1 MVYFIAHAGHVS
13 HELSLPAI
21 LRWWTPDPWVIAVC
35 LVSFALYFRGLGV
48 MRREA
53 EGAKPFTWAAAA
65 FVAGWFTV
73 ALALLSPLDR
83 LSDILFSAHMA
94 QHEILMLISAP
105 LLVFARPLVPM
116 LRGLPA
122 SLRSSAIGAMHAPA
136 AKHAW
141 HAITGPVFVLVAHG
155 VALWIWH
162 VPFLYEAALRND
174 GIHAVQHLM
183 FFVTA
188 ALFWWAIVQGR
199 YGRVGYGMAVL
210 FVFATAMHT
219 SILGVL
225 LSFGTRL
232 WYPMYGP
239 RSAAWNID
247 PIEDQ
252 QLAGFIMWIPAG
264 VIFTICGIALF
275 AAWLGESER
284 RVKIAE
290 RERSSAAVLLLALC
304 VALPF
309 FAEGCKARERYETA
323 AKVTGG
329 DPHNGKE
336 QIQRYGCGSCH
347 TIPGVPG
354 ANASVGPPL
363 DKLGSRTY
371 LAGELTNTPQ
381 NLVRWIQHPQQVEP
395 KTAMPDL
402 GVKDQDAKDIAAYL
416 YTLR

>member
-1 MVYFIAHAGHVS
+1 MIYFIAHAGHAA
-13 HELSLPAI
+13 HELTFPAI
-21 LRWWTPDPWVIAVC
+21 LRWWTPDPWVIATA
-35 LVSFALYFRGLGV
+35 LLSFILYFRGVAV
-48 MRREA
+48 MRRDA
-53 EGAKPFTWAAAA
+53 DGARPFTWPAMA
-65 FVAGWFTV
+65 FVAGWTSV

-94 QHEILMLISAP
+94 QHEILMLVAAP

-122 SLRSSAIGAMHAPA
+122 SLRASAVKAMHGRPA
-136 AKHAW
+136 RRAW
-141 HAITGPVFVLVAHG
+141 RALTGPIFVLVAHG
-155 VALWIWH
+155 IVLWIWH
-162 VPFLYEAALRND
+162 VPYLYEAALRDD

-183 FFVTA
+183 FFLTA

-210 FVFATAMHT
+210 FVFATGMHT

-225 LSFGTRL
+225 LSFASRL

-239 RSAAWNID
+239 RSAAWSVD

-264 VIFTICGIALF
+264 VIFMVCGLALF
-275 AAWLGESER
+275 AGWLGESER

-290 RERSSAAVLLLALC
+290 RERSTALMLLAACFTLSLL
-304 VALPF
+304 A
-309 FAEGCKARERYETA
+309 ASCKSRETDAAA
-323 AKVTGG
+323 AKITGG
-329 DPHNGKE
+329 DPTTGKE
-336 QIQRYGCGSCH
+336 DIRRYGCGTCH
-347 TIPGVPG
+347 SIPGVPG
-354 ANASVGPPL
+354 ATASVGPPL
-363 DKLGSRTY
+363 DKLGARTY
-371 LAGELTNTPQ
+371 LAGELTNTPP
-381 NLVRWIQHPQQVEP
+381 NLIRWIQHPQQVEP

-402 GVKDQDAKDIAAYL
+402 GVTDQDARNIAAYL